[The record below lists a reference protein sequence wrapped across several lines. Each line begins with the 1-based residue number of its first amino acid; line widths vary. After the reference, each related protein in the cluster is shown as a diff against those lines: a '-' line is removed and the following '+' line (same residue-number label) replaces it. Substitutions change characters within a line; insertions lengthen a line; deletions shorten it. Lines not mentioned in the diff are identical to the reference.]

1 MASQQPVARYSVLSG
16 PARRAGVD
24 ATSEPDYVAA
34 VYDALFQRG
43 MAGHL
48 EAQRQAMAGADQPG
62 LPALTAGL
70 EASGSWALDNQ
81 ALAQL
86 MFSRPSASRS

>member
-43 MAGHL
+43 MAAHL
-48 EAQRQAMAGADQPG
+48 EVQRQAMAAADQPG